1 MTMSAAE
8 PGVREQERPTILV
21 MVVPYVLATAME
33 TNLRGRYNVVAPN
46 LDAGETVP
54 SMRSDAVL
62 TIAGVPIREDIDTDV
77 IIQLPN
83 TSFED
88 PVMVTVNDH
97 TAQVHV
103 TLEHPMHDVEALLEQ
118 HLSSSL

>member
-1 MTMSAAE
+1 MSVAE
-8 PGVREQERPTILV
+8 PQVREEDRPTILV

-33 TNLRGRYNVVAPN
+33 AILRGRYNVVAPD
-46 LDAGETVP
+46 LDAGEAVP

-62 TIAGVPIREDIDTDV
+62 TIAGVPIHEDIDTDV
-77 IIQLPN
+77 IIELPN

-88 PVMVTVNDH
+88 PVIVTVNDR

-118 HLSSSL
+118 HLSASL

>member
-1 MTMSAAE
+1 MTMDAAE
-8 PGVREQERPTILV
+8 PQIREQERPTILV

-33 TNLRGRYNVVAPN
+33 ANLRGRYNVVAPD
-46 LDAGETVP
+46 LDAGEAVP

-62 TIAGVPIREDIDTDV
+62 TIAGIPISEDIDTDV
-77 IIQLPN
+77 IIELPN

-88 PVMVTVNDH
+88 PVIVTVNDR

-118 HLSSSL
+118 YLSASI